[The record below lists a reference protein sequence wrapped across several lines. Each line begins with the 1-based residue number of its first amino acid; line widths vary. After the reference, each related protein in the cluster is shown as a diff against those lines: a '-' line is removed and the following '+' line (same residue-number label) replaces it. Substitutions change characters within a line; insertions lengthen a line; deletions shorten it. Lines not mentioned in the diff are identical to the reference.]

1 MKAPC
6 KKFAPFLF
14 LVARNYI
21 HCCKW
26 TDTKPVLNIFK
37 IKVKQKEK
45 IEKINALES
54 KISLPQGSPTD
65 SVRWSLLLGY
75 RNYIMHCFLFP
86 FCVITCYLEVYD
98 AEV

>member
-1 MKAPC
+1 MNNAWIFPPNFYIEYFSLQTSAKIIHTLQ
-6 KKFAPFLF
+6 KIVPFLF

-45 IEKINALES
+45 IEKINALVEN
-54 KISLPQGSPTD
+54 KMYKHD
-65 SVRWSLLLGY
+65 NKWC
-75 RNYIMHCFLFP
+75 YIHELN
-86 FCVITCYLEVYD
+86 L
-98 AEV
+98 